1 MTKNSLSLLF
11 LLPIILLTMMM
22 INMAVVMKRRR
33 RDEGE
38 EGKEEGPTQFVGRL
52 SDYGMIME
60 QIPEHELKIGSG
72 ISFLLWGFSIMTLGP
87 GAILLWCSGSAILHW
102 MIPED
107 DEPRGG
113 KGHFY
118 K

>member
-1 MTKNSLSLLF
+1 MTNSLKLLF

-22 INMAVVMKRRR
+22 HNMNIVMKRR
-33 RDEGE
+33 EGAE
-38 EGKEEGPTQFVGRL
+38 EEKEEEPTKFVGRF

-60 QIPEHELKIGSG
+60 TLPEHELKLGSG

-87 GAILLWCSGSAILHW
+87 GAVLLWCSGSAILHW
-102 MIPED
+102 LIPD
-107 DEPRGG
+107 NDEPRGG
-113 KGHFY
+113 RGHFY